1 MARRSAGT
9 DVGMDD
15 RDRPTVNQPLNAPGP
30 RPKVSPLLAVLGVV
44 VFIALLFAAI
54 TLLRYNT

>member
-1 MARRSAGT
+1 MDRRSTGT
-9 DVGMDD
+9 GAGMDD
-15 RDRPTVNQPLNAPGP
+15 RDRPTINQPLNAPGP
-30 RPKVSPLLAVLGVV
+30 RPKVTPLLAVLGVV